1 MQIVAS
7 KLRNRKPLAIY
18 KLYREVDSDK
28 LRLAGAA
35 LHGHLKPA
43 QKAGKV
49 GFLARSHEQ
58 FHEAQNG
65 AEEKAK

>member
-1 MQIVAS
+1 
-7 KLRNRKPLAIY
+7 
-18 KLYREVDSDK
+18 VDSEDQ
-28 LRLAGAA
+28 RFAGAA
-35 LHGHLKPA
+35 LHAYLKRA